1 MQQDF
6 SRKTANSRRSS
17 FAVVERRPWT
27 FTVSSDKSTEGPWL
41 RKYPQDANGRASLG
55 LSKHFFIV
63 KFKYVCAKDI
73 TKHPFVIYEAPFQA
87 EFQEQFTKIR
97 EQARMKDEE
106 VEGGWYLEE
115 RMEKDLK
122 YSKCLG
128 FFHLFIF
135 FRIDHLKLYYF
146 KRSFNSNIL
155 WTCWTAS

>member
-1 MQQDF
+1 MRLKRIC
-6 SRKTANSRRSS
+6 SKTSAGKLQIPEEVHSQWLKGDREPLQLALTRALKVHGFENTHKTRT
-17 FAVVERRPWT
+17 AVRVWVCP
-27 FTVSSDKSTEGPWL
+27 
-41 RKYPQDANGRASLG
+41 NI
-55 LSKHFFIV
+55 FFIV

-135 FRIDHLKLYYF
+135 F
-146 KRSFNSNIL
+146 
-155 WTCWTAS
+155 